1 MNNGAIGQERGIAY
15 TFYSFKGGVGRSMA
29 LANVG
34 ALLAKWDRTVLLLD
48 WDLEAPGLEKF
59 FAKHAPEVVT
69 LRDNKPGIVDLILG
83 HADGS
88 PIDWH
93 DAVMTVPIGAN
104 GARVS
109 MISAGRSGA
118 DYSSRLHRID
128 FDRLFADRALGSYI
142 EELRNEWLS
151 EYEYVLIDSRTG
163 VTDIGGICTV
173 QLADVLVLLFTTTAS
188 SMEGAASILEQ
199 ARIHQQRLP
208 VDRQRLLALPVPAR
222 DESRTEY
229 EKAAEWKGRFAAEF
243 KELYADWLPNNKSAN
258 DAIEKMRIPYVPYWS
273 FGETL
278 PAIEEGSADPASLGH
293 AYELLAR
300 LIAERLDWDK
310 AFEGESLPSPMR
322 SVPRKVD
329 EAWMDRQRAE
339 VRLRAEISSRG
350 HVEIR
355 HGCRSSIGDF
365 TQLELLSAA
374 EKAVVRV
381 FGESLGAVLKYNP
394 ELMPKARKEGI
405 VATLSRER
413 TFQYWAIHSSGDFIA
428 VSTFSE
434 DWDRRNR
441 LFFNIRIARTAEA
454 VAHCAKLY
462 NALGADSHCM
472 IELTVSYSGL
482 DTRILSGS
490 DKFDWDFFDEAATT
504 ENEVSAA
511 VSFRLGSWESE
522 LTSLV
527 KTLCAPLFILFD
539 FTVVPDSTYERIVAD
554 FLAGKV

>member
-1 MNNGAIGQERGIAY
+1 
-15 TFYSFKGGVGRSMA
+15 MA

-118 DYSSRLHRID
+118 GYSSRLHRID

-142 EELRNEWLS
+142 EELRNQWLS

-199 ARIHQQRLP
+199 ARMHQQRLP

-310 AFEGESLPSPMR
+310 AFAGESLPSPMR
-322 SVPRKVD
+322 SVPRKLD
-329 EAWMDRQRAE
+329 EEWMDRQRAGAVAFFGE
-339 VRLRAEISSRG
+339 GGSPG
-350 HVEIR
+350 HMEIR
-355 HGCRSSIGDF
+355 HGCRSVVGEF

-374 EKAVVRV
+374 KKAVVRL
-381 FGESLGAVLKYNP
+381 FPESLGTVFKNNP
-394 ELMPKARKEGI
+394 ELTPKARKDGI
-405 VATLSRER
+405 VATMSLEK

-428 VSTFSE
+428 ISTFSE
-434 DWDRRNR
+434 DRVVENK
-441 LFFNIRIARTAEA
+441 LYLNIRIDRIAEEI
-454 VAHCAKLY
+454 AHCARLY
-462 NALGADSHCM
+462 KALGADSHCM
-472 IELTVSYSGL
+472 IELAISYSGL
-482 DTRILSGS
+482 NSRVLSAS
-490 DKFDWDFFDEAATT
+490 DNFEWGFWNGAVST
-504 ENEVSAA
+504 ENEVSSS
-511 VSFRLGSWESE
+511 VTFRLRSWEAE

-539 FTVVPDSTYERIVAD
+539 FT
-554 FLAGKV
+554 